1 MRIRCLSLNIFFFNV
16 SRLRVLSLDC
26 YLDNESLPSFKIKT
40 KTVNEHVI
48 DQIVGFLAAKR
59 CQILRT
65 DICVRFYMC
74 NSCFYVTLRNLHF
87 YTLSSS
93 INQVS
98 TRIGLVIIKMLL
110 VSLVLFV
117 LCFVSSEK
125 IDDFVSSKNIPAKC
139 PSSFDF
145 YKDHCKS
152 SCPSSSLPCTTAERC
167 YSCMTSKSHSCN
179 NTCASSSVKWEKGK
193 IGVKSEFPFICK
205 FCIIS

>member
-1 MRIRCLSLNIFFFNV
+1 MCRDWESWVRQTMSLYLLSK
-16 SRLRVLSLDC
+16 SRQRLSM
-26 YLDNESLPSFKIKT
+26 NMSLT
-40 KTVNEHVI
+40 RLLV
-48 DQIVGFLAAKR
+48 FLAAKR

-98 TRIGLVIIKMLL
+98 TRIGSVIIKMLL